1 MINWRKENTNL
12 ILLERWSFKDEIRK
26 INKTVLVCLFCVKRC
41 SKSYTEVYV
50 LFVFG
55 TSILAM
61 RVFLTS
67 FSWEL
72 MASTWKY
79 IFEYITEAWIT
90 LESIWRTVLLTVS
103 SSGIKARAMEST
115 AAAPPKYWRNL
126 PNFRYLLGKIYF
138 WKSYFRALPEPLKLL
153 LSKFDFVG
161 RMIWAQY
168 PFGASLNTLIS

>member
-1 MINWRKENTNL
+1 M
-12 ILLERWSFKDEIRK
+12 
-26 INKTVLVCLFCVKRC
+26 
-41 SKSYTEVYV
+41 

-72 MASTWKY
+72 MASTWKH
-79 IFEYITEAWIT
+79 IVEHITETWTT

-115 AAAPPKYWRNL
+115 APATPTYWRYL
-126 PNFRYLLGKIYF
+126 PNFKYLLGKIYF
-138 WKSYFRALPEPLKLL
+138 GKSYFRALPEPLKLL
-153 LSKFDFVG
+153 LPKALLLQS
-161 RMIWAQY
+161 WAERFCAAVLRKEIGLESMDVVSLYTVICDAILLLRIGLVKPLCYVTKYNNRKIKVPQY
-168 PFGASLNTLIS
+168 TNHKK